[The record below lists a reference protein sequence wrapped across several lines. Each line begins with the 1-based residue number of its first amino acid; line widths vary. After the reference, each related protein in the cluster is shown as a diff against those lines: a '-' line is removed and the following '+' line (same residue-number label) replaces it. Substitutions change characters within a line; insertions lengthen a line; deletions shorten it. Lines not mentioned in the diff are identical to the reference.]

1 VQVEII
7 PPRGRGKLQ
16 ARTRNG
22 YYAPGGPSSSAS
34 GN

>member
-1 VQVEII
+1 VNVEII
-7 PPRGRGKLQ
+7 PPRGRGKLV

-22 YYAPGGPSSSAS
+22 YYAPSDNPTS